1 MGSYNR
7 HKFEA
12 NTYDQKVIAAVLEV
26 ITKEYEAPDCFG
38 KWGDYDKWYG
48 AGDMALGLS
57 KKFPKVMFS
66 LQRAGESGY
75 GHWFY
80 LAGECVNAA
89 YVLPAWPSYNKFKL
103 GAKTAA
109 KLEAAAAKKQAEA
122 DKLRVAANKQLKI
135 EQLERQLNVLKAG

>member
-66 LQRAGESGY
+66 LQRAGLLLIPKRLRSHIA
-75 GHWFY
+75 GHIISVAVTFIY
-80 LAGECVNAA
+80 LGEIVNI
-89 YVLPAWPSYNKFKL
+89 L
-103 GAKTAA
+103 
-109 KLEAAAAKKQAEA
+109 
-122 DKLRVAANKQLKI
+122 
-135 EQLERQLNVLKAG
+135 